1 MSRRGKDQGDSKS
14 TLTKLKLLIFAKQDI
29 AVFLDNLKSSFNCST
44 ITLLLKFQ
52 SLHDPTPYLYPS
64 NSCST
69 DDTSDVDVFSNFSD
83 NIPFVSKYITLIPT
97 T

>member
-14 TLTKLKLLIFAKQDI
+14 TLTKLKFFIFAKQYI
-29 AVFLDNLKSSFNCST
+29 AVFWDNLKSCFNNST
-44 ITLLLKFQ
+44 ITLLLEFQ
-52 SLHDPTPYLYPS
+52 SLLDPAPYLYPS

-69 DDTSDVDVFSNFSD
+69 DDTLDMDVFSNFSD
-83 NIPFVSKYITLIPT
+83 NIPFVSKAITPIPT